1 MRGDVAETG
10 RVRGAD
16 GRAARRRRPFGS
28 GELLGVDLFAGAGG
42 FSLGARLAGV
52 SVVAAVEKARNACA
66 TYRVNL
72 SDTGPRPTHL
82 FDEDIL
88 ALDPAAVMRRV
99 GLAEGRCD
107 ILVGGPPCQGYS
119 VHRVKGAG
127 VGDPRNALLLRY
139 FDFVRAMR
147 PRAFLVENVPGLL
160 WPRHREFLDAFGA
173 LASAAGYDMAAPAL
187 LNARD
192 YGVPQNRRRVF
203 LLGLDAARRA
213 DVAWPPEPTHVA
225 ERGLFDPRPA
235 WLTAGDAFARAA
247 PEGDPDSRHMAHDP
261 ELVEAFRRTP
271 PNGGS
276 RRWSGR
282 LLACHKGHDGHSDVY
297 GRIDPTAPGP
307 TMTAACVNPSKGRFV
322 HPTED
327 HGITLRQAA
336 RLQTFPDWFTFSGGL
351 HSGGEQVGNA
361 VPVEMARVLV
371 GAVAAGLS
379 VPATALAAA

>member
-1 MRGDVAETG
+1 MPGSSVVGKARIAGRRRG
-10 RVRGAD
+10 RG
-16 GRAARRRRPFGS
+16 GRADPPGAV
-28 GELLGVDLFAGAGG
+28 LGVDLFAGAGG
-42 FSLGARLAGV
+42 FSLGARMAGV
-52 SVVAAVEKARNACA
+52 SMVAAVEKARNACA
-66 TYRVNL
+66 TYRGNL
-72 SDTGPRPTHL
+72 SSGGPVPTRV
-82 FDEDIL
+82 FERDIL
-88 ALDPAAVMRRV
+88 DLDPAALMAEV
-99 GLAEGRCD
+99 GLAPGRCD

-119 VHRVKGAG
+119 VHRIKGAG
-127 VGDPRNALLLRY
+127 VGDPRNSLLLRY
-139 FDFVRAMR
+139 FEFVSVLR

-160 WPRHREFLDAFGA
+160 WPRHKGFLDTFSS
-173 LASAAGYDMAAPAL
+173 LASGAGYLLSDPVT

-203 LLGLDAARRA
+203 LLGLDRDRPAH
-213 DVAWPPEPTHVA
+213 VSWPPEPTHVA

-235 WLTAGDAFARAA
+235 WLPAAGVFENPT
-247 PEGDPDSRHMAHDP
+247 PEGDPDSRHMSHGP

-282 LLACHKGHDGHSDVY
+282 LLACHARHDGHSDVY

-322 HPTED
+322 HPVEH

-336 RLQTFPDWFTFSGGL
+336 RFQTFPDWFTFHGGL
-351 HSGGEQVGNA
+351 MSGGEQVGNA

-371 GAVAAGLS
+371 AAVVAGLLS
-379 VPATALAAA
+379 GNAVPAAA